1 MGEAIVQTV
10 AGSPPITIVCHTVRW
25 LLGARWIRQT
35 DIYRGRKKK
44 SETDDLLVGFLV
56 MKERYRDIVIS

>member
-1 MGEAIVQTV
+1 MDK
-10 AGSPPITIVCHTVRW
+10 
-25 LLGARWIRQT
+25 T
-35 DIYRGRKKK
+35 DGYIQRKEKK